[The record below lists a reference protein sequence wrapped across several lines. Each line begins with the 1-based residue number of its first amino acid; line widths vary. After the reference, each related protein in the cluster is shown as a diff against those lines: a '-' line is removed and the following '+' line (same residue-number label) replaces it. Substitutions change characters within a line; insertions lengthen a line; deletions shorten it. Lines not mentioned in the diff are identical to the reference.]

1 VPLALRSDPE
11 AGSSWLCKLM
21 PDDIGSRVLR
31 RFVSAMLLSA
41 CTVLATPA
49 AAQSVRDHMPQLHMR
64 DQLERPPT
72 VQAYPQTARV
82 ANISVY
88 EPWSRATAPGA
99 KVGVG
104 FLQIESEGVDDRLVS
119 AWSSASDRVELH
131 TMSME
136 NNVMR
141 MREVPAIELPAGRR
155 VQLRPGG
162 FHLML
167 MDLKEP
173 LQVGEEI
180 DVGLRFE
187 KAGEMR
193 LRLRVLP
200 MNAQDA
206 HGGASGAVPAH
217 RHHR

>member
-1 VPLALRSDPE
+1 VSFPLCSRPGADLSPSDRSVTP
-11 AGSSWLCKLM
+11 G
-21 PDDIGSRVLR
+21 IGSRSPGWIAR
-31 RFVSAMLLSA
+31 AILLSVCA
-41 CTVLATPA
+41 ALALPA
-49 AAQSVRDHMPQLHMR
+49 GAQAVRDHLPQLHMR

-82 ANISVY
+82 ATITVY

-104 FLQIESEGVDDRLVS
+104 YMQIESEGIDDRLIA
-119 AWSSASDRVELH
+119 AWSSASARVELH

-141 MREVPAIELPAGRR
+141 MREVPAIDLPAGRR
-155 VQLRPGG
+155 VALGPGG
-162 FHLML
+162 LHLML

-173 LQVGEEI
+173 LRVGDEI

-187 KAGEMR
+187 KAGELQ

-206 HGGASGAVPAH
+206 HGGASGAVPAR
-217 RHHR
+217 RHHH